1 MHTDQILLLWFS
13 QLIINWENNLNAIKI
28 SVNIF
33 FSEMFYGFAPGL
45 VDMMEYTSRDIDQ
58 SVTENLR
65 VASRAFIAADATR

>member
-1 MHTDQILLLWFS
+1 
-13 QLIINWENNLNAIKI
+13 
-28 SVNIF
+28 
-33 FSEMFYGFAPGL
+33 MFYGFAPGL

>member
-1 MHTDQILLLWFS
+1 M
-13 QLIINWENNLNAIKI
+13 QLKFPSIF
-28 SVNIF
+28 F

-65 VASRAFIAADATR
+65 IASRAFIAADATR